1 MKDEYGGLLIIKF
14 VGLKS
19 KMYSILDENNNKK
32 STNKGHNAFIDFQE
46 FYDTLFQKKLRRH
59 IMRGIKSKN
68 HNLGTYESN
77 KRWVSCFDDKC
88 YTFQNGVD
96 TLAYGH
102 KDILKINKS
111 EVPQMKKV
119 FFSFFEY
126 IRNIKMI
133 DIEYVKYP
141 PTSIDDIKDEK
152 LKAHLKS
159 IPALIDEIVDKKISE
174 F

>member
-1 MKDEYGGLLIIKF
+1 MKDQYGLVLIIKF

-19 KMYSILDENNNKK
+19 KMYSILDENNNEK
-32 STNKGHNAFIDFQE
+32 STNKEHNAFIDFQE

-59 IMRGIKSKN
+59 TMRGIKSKN
-68 HNLGTYESN
+68 HNLGTYVSN
-77 KRWVSCFDDKC
+77 KRWVSCFDGEC
-88 YTFQNGVD
+88 YIFQNGVD

-111 EVPQMKKV
+111 KV
-119 FFSFFEY
+119 LQIKTLFFSFFEY
-126 IRNIKMI
+126 IRNIKII

-141 PTSIDDIKDEK
+141 PTSIDDINDEK

-159 IPALIDEIVDKKISE
+159 IPALIDEIVDKKIGE
-174 F
+174 L